1 MSAFQARVRRQVKS
15 LASPLVR
22 LAPERYSF
30 GRRAAS
36 AWAPTA
42 ASGAVRRIVAG
53 TLTGRWPL

>member
-1 MSAFQARVRRQVKS
+1 VFAVGRQVKS